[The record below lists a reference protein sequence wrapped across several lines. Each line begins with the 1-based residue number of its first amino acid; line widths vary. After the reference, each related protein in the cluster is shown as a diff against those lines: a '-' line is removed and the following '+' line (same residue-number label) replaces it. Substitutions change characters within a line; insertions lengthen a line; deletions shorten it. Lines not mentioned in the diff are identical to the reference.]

1 MRHEEGKMADEATMQ
16 KSLEILEKAASEVS
30 ALGLDNVT
38 VSEMFFA
45 YGIRIGV
52 VVEGVRVFDAARR
65 VIDAMERQSL
75 GD

>member
-1 MRHEEGKMADEATMQ
+1 MADEATMQ